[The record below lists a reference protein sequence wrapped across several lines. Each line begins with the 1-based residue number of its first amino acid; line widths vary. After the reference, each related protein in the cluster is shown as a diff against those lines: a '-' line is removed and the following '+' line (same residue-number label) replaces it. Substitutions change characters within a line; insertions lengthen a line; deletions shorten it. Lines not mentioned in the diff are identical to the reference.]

1 MSEILR
7 RKTNF
12 VLKSRCS
19 LKKKKKRSS
28 PKFGLL
34 FLAVP
39 HHHLSKFPDF
49 AQIFH
54 IAAQKTMVLPKY
66 FLLTARKILILPKF
80 SKLEGAIAPPAPPA
94 GTAMV
99 AVSIKLRVTEGNRNT
114 VAFPLQQRKKSFP
127 TRCLFEVFF
136 CIFAWPSLHKTH
148 FESK

>member
-1 MSEILR
+1 MTKKLSEILR

-54 IAAQKTMVLPKY
+54 IAARKTMVLPKY
-66 FLLTARKILILPKF
+66 FLLTARKILILPKS
-80 SKLEGAIAPPAPPA
+80 SKLGGAIAPPAPPA
-94 GTAMV
+94 GTAMGTAIEISPPPPPKNV
-99 AVSIKLRVTEGNRNT
+99 LA
-114 VAFPLQQRKKSFP
+114 PLILVMTKYLCQ
-127 TRCLFEVFF
+127 L
-136 CIFAWPSLHKTH
+136 L
-148 FESK
+148 